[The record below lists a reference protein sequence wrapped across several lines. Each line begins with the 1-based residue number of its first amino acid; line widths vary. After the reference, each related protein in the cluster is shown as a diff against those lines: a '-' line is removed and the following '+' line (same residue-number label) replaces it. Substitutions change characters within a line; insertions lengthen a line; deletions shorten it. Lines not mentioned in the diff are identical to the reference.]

1 VASLRERT
9 ATFGDVRT
17 RVLELAG
24 DGPPL
29 VLLHGYSDNA
39 GTWRPLLGELAKR
52 GLHGIAVD
60 LPGFGE
66 ADRLAGYAD
75 RFANGPMLPV
85 LDRFVAD
92 LVRESAD
99 GGRAVVIGNSLGG
112 VAAVRA
118 AQEPDL
124 PVAGAIAISP
134 AGFGHQPWVDFFERE
149 PLIHRIVNAPLPLP
163 GPLIRMAARTL
174 YPRVAVHDAS
184 RVDRSVTNG
193 FAAQYRNRSDVA
205 RIVRDARRV
214 LGEVRTA
221 YDLTRICRP
230 VTLVWGKRDLLTP
243 SKGARELLD
252 SVPGAELIELEDCGH
267 CAQVE
272 QPERVAEIAVEFS
285 ERVGP

>member
-1 VASLRERT
+1 
-9 ATFGDVRT
+9 
-17 RVLELAG
+17 
-24 DGPPL
+24 
-29 VLLHGYSDNA
+29 
-39 GTWRPLLGELAKR
+39 LGELAER
-52 GLHGIAVD
+52 GLRGLAVD

-75 RFANGPMLPV
+75 RFANGPVLPA
-85 LDRFVAD
+85 LDRFLAD
-92 LVRESAD
+92 LIRETAD
-99 GGRAVVIGNSLGG
+99 GGGHPIAIGNSLGG
-112 VAAVRA
+112 VAALRA
-118 AQEPDL
+118 AQDPDL
-124 PVAGAIAISP
+124 PLAGAIGISP

-149 PLIHRIVNAPLPLP
+149 PLIHRIVNAPIPLP
-163 GPLIRMAARTL
+163 GPLIRLAARTL
-174 YPRVAVHDAS
+174 YPRVAVHDPS

-214 LGEVRTA
+214 LSEVRTA

-252 SVPGAELIELEDCGH
+252 SVPGVELIELEDCGH

-272 QPERVAEIAVEFS
+272 QPERVVEIAVEFS
-285 ERVGP
+285 DRVGP